1 VTIAAGIMGV
11 GLNCP
16 LGQGLAAVGRSYREK
31 ERNFVK
37 LAKGPVGLDGHPITL
52 SCVISYTNIRNF
64 ELRLQRLF
72 AGAVDAL
79 VESTPIKNPV
89 ALRLVVPAWLA
100 SNRLADLLRLWL
112 QETYASCFSDVTFL
126 VDGDTIA
133 LYEVARGLQDIQQG
147 RAPALAVGALDSFM
161 DAELLDLLAINGRL
175 HGKTTPHGLIP
186 GEAAALFLLAPSQQ
200 EGSGR
205 LGTILSVFTGYEREN
220 LYSSKAVIGRGLAK
234 PLRMAFD
241 AYAPA
246 RFLADL
252 NGERWRSEDIGFAL
266 SGARVPDDLLGDFET
281 PLGQTGDCGA
291 VNSLILAAI
300 SLGIDPRKE
309 QAGDEAEF
317 KAISIVSLAHWQG
330 ARCVAVIR
338 SEQGIAA

>member
-1 VTIAAGIMGV
+1 MTISAGIMGI
-11 GLNCP
+11 GINCP
-16 LGQGLAAVGRSYREK
+16 LGQGLAAVGRNYRDR

-37 LAKGPVGLDGHPITL
+37 PAKGPVGLDGHPITL
-52 SCVISYTNIRNF
+52 SCVMPYTKVRNF

-72 AGAVDAL
+72 AGAVEDL
-79 VESTPIKNPV
+79 VASTPIENAV
-89 ALRLVVPAWLA
+89 TLRLVVPAWLA
-100 SNRLADLLRLWL
+100 SNRLADLFKLWL
-112 QETYASCFSDVTFL
+112 EETYSSCFSEVIFL
-126 VDGDTIA
+126 ADGDTIA

-147 RAPALAVGALDSFM
+147 RAPALAIGALDSFM
-161 DAELLDLLAINGRL
+161 DAELLDLLAINRRL

-186 GEAAALFLLAPSQQ
+186 GEAAALFLLAPSQR
-200 EGSGR
+200 EGSR
-205 LGTILSVFTGYEREN
+205 TLGTLLSVFTGYEPEN
-220 LYSSKAVIGRGLAK
+220 LYASRAVIGRGLAK

-241 AYAPA
+241 AYAPT

-281 PLGQTGDCGA
+281 PLGHTGDCGA

-300 SLGIDPRKE
+300 SLGSDPRGE
-309 QAGDEAEF
+309 HAGDEGDF

-330 ARCVAVIR
+330 ARFVAVIR
-338 SEQGIAA
+338 SEQEVRV